1 MKLKF
6 KKDLNVRIKGS
17 CIKRQELEKI
27 EQSMAKFGDRN
38 PDFGYDGAGVRYE
51 DQKAGWDNLLDYI

>member
-1 MKLKF
+1 
-6 KKDLNVRIKGS
+6 
-17 CIKRQELEKI
+17 
-27 EQSMAKFGDRN
+27 MAKFGDRN